1 MNKQFT
7 FRGMEHSN
15 ILQEYANQQL
25 EKIEKLLL
33 HEKEPIY
40 LHIILTAER
49 THHHHKVEFQIS
61 SPNFNLNAHD
71 EGPDIYVAVTKAC
84 DRMYHQLTE
93 EKRKHVAAR
102 HTGIKRE

>member
-15 ILQEYANQQL
+15 TIEEYANQQL
-25 EKIEKLLL
+25 EKIEKFLL
-33 HEKEPIY
+33 HEKEPIF

-49 THHHHKVEFQIS
+49 THHHHRVEFQIT
-61 SPNFNLNAHD
+61 SPNYNLNAHR
-71 EGPDIYVAVTKAC
+71 EGPDFYAVLSDVMDC
-84 DRMYHQLTE
+84 MYQQLAE
-93 EKRKHVAAR
+93 AKRKHVDQW